1 MGNIKKDIV
10 SIFFSSFRLILV
22 MIACFVEF
30 FKLIIQP

>member
-30 FKLIIQP
+30 LS